1 MIEKV
6 DQGSEEYRKWKEGSV
21 TVDVDDKTDDNGVEE
36 TVDGSDK
43 RANQTSDNGINQSS
57 GEKTVDNSPE
67 LKRSK
72 IFFMDWFFGVE
83 THMGQMKMMY
93 YSFTFFFYYLFCVFM
108 AYLIERIDKTEF
120 HILEIIYFF
129 FLAIPVAIVLPFVLL
144 VLGFTV
150 SGGVF
155 IGMFVGIFLWLFGIG
170 GKFLYKLF
178 GFDMNLLFP
187 EFIGKKGEITKHSPL
202 GKYSAYPFTATISD
216 MGLPG
221 ESLLY
226 KNNFSIRSDDELKIG
241 MKVEIIEHE
250 KRSITSWVKNH
261 PTFIVKAV
269 DEKIIINKEQT

>member
-1 MIEKV
+1 MIDKV
-6 DQGSEEYRKWKEGSV
+6 DQDSEEYLKWKQGSV
-21 TVDVDDKTDDNGVEE
+21 PVEE
-36 TVDGSDK
+36 PQEPT
-43 RANQTSDNGINQSS
+43 
-57 GEKTVDNSPE
+57 EPE
-67 LKRSK
+67 QAVEELPEAKRSK
-72 IFFMDWFFGVE
+72 IFFMDWFFGVR

-108 AYLIERIDKTEF
+108 TYLFEGVYVQEF
-120 HILEIIYFF
+120 SIWAIIYFF
-129 FLAIPVAIVLPFVLL
+129 LLAIPVALVLPFVLL

-150 SGGVF
+150 SGGIF
-155 IGMFVGIFLWLFGIG
+155 IGMFIGIFLWLFGIG

-226 KNNFSIRSDDELKIG
+226 KNNFSVRSDDELKIG

-269 DEKIIINKEQT
+269 DEKIIINKEETTND